1 MNCVILINHDA
12 RLVEVQGVV
21 YCNGVYGTNEVLRNI
36 IPQMLT
42 RGTRHYTKSAFGKR
56 LDKFGLQYSI
66 NTSSISP
73 FFMEFDGRA
82 LSKFLPYLLGSIQES
97 LHLPVFKE
105 AELETEKGQY
115 KVFIENREYDPQSR
129 AANEGT
135 RLLYAPGHPFYQSP
149 EDLLLAQL
157 EQLEAVDLQ
166 KTWGLIGVPEN
177 LRIVVVGDVDF
188 SEVSQKVH
196 NLFNWDHYSGI
207 TAMIDGN
214 TFAEFEMDRGREERT
229 IFIPD
234 KANAAVWLG
243 ERVSITS
250 TDERYPALRAA
261 NAILSS
267 DSRLFG
273 YVREELNLSYHVYSQ
288 LINMQRMPGYLE
300 VVAWTNFKDVEK
312 TQEAMFHVL
321 DEFVSSGVTQE
332 ELDQTSTMMRGR
344 LAVASSSYRGI
355 AQQEVVSMI
364 SGAKDFQRTLGR
376 KVAELTVDDV
386 NEAIGEFIHPDEMKI
401 VRAGTIE

>member
-1 MNCVILINHDA
+1 
-12 RLVEVQGVV
+12 
-21 YCNGVYGTNEVLRNI
+21 
-36 IPQMLT
+36 
-42 RGTRHYTKSAFGKR
+42 
-56 LDKFGLQYSI
+56 
-66 NTSSISP
+66 
-73 FFMEFDGRA
+73 
-82 LSKFLPYLLGSIQES
+82 
-97 LHLPVFKE
+97 
-105 AELETEKGQY
+105 
-115 KVFIENREYDPQSR
+115 
-129 AANEGT
+129 
-135 RLLYAPGHPFYQSP
+135 
-149 EDLLLAQL
+149 
-157 EQLEAVDLQ
+157 
-166 KTWGLIGVPEN
+166 
-177 LRIVVVGDVDF
+177 
-188 SEVSQKVH
+188 VSQKVH